1 MYAIFESGGKQFKAT
16 AGDVLNLELMKVPA
30 EDKLELTNVLMI
42 VDGDQTKIGTPT
54 VENAAIVAHV
64 LDYVKGEKITIF
76 KSKKRKGYHRKIGHR
91 QKYVR
96 IQIDEIR
103 TGGEQEV
110 ISNGS

>member
-16 AGDVLNLELMKVPA
+16 AGDVLDIELMEVPV

-42 VDGDQTKIGTPT
+42 VDGNETKVGTPT
-54 VENAAIVAHV
+54 VENAAVVAHV
-64 LDYVKGEKITIF
+64 LDYVKGKKIIIF

-91 QKYVR
+91 QKYMR
-96 IQIDEIR
+96 IQVDEIR

-110 ISNGS
+110 MSNGS